1 MRHPPRSQGQ
11 GWGFAQAPAAPGPG
25 IATIIAMP
33 SYLASLVERA
43 RARRCRVV
51 FPEGDDPRV
60 REACARLARDR
71 IVAPILV
78 SLDANCPPGVEC
90 AHPET
95 SGKLERYARI
105 YHERRRSRGVT
116 AAEADRKART
126 ALYYAALMLENGD
139 ADGLVG
145 GAKNTTG
152 ETVRAL
158 IECVGVHADSRLVS
172 SFMVQVH
179 PNPAFG
185 ANGVMVFT
193 DPAVVPEPSAAQLAD
208 IAIAAAE
215 NSRKLLNAEPYVALL
230 SFSTKGSA
238 KHRLVDKV
246 LEALRIV
253 RVRAPQLKIDGE
265 LQADAA
271 LLPDVGSS
279 KAPGSPVAGRANV
292 LVFPDLNAANI
303 GYKLAERLG
312 GAQSLGP
319 FLQGLNKPANDLS
332 RGCSVDD
339 IYHVAAVTC
348 LQAAGEA

>member
-1 MRHPPRSQGQ
+1 M
-11 GWGFAQAPAAPGPG
+11 AA
-25 IATIIAMP
+25 
-33 SYLASLVERA
+33 YLASLVERA
-43 RARRCRVV
+43 RATPRRIV

-60 REACARLARDR
+60 REACARLARDK
-71 IVAPILV
+71 VVQPVLV
-78 SLDANCPPGVEC
+78 STDTQCAPGVDC
-90 AHPET
+90 SHPET
-95 SGKLERYARI
+95 SGMAGQYARI

-116 AAEADRKART
+116 LAEAGRIAT
-126 ALYYAALMLENGD
+126 TSLYYAALMLKNGD

-152 ETVRAL
+152 QTVRAL
-158 IECVGVHADSRLVS
+158 IECVGVRPEYRLVS
-172 SFMVQVH
+172 SFMVQLH
-179 PNPAFG
+179 PDPQFG
-185 ANGVMVFT
+185 AEGVMIFA
-193 DPAVVPEPSAAQLAD
+193 DPAVVPDPKPTQLAD
-208 IAIAAAE
+208 IAIAAAR
-215 NSRKLLNAEPYVALL
+215 NSRNLLNAEPCVALL

-238 KHRLVDKV
+238 RHPMVDRV

-253 RVRAPQLKIDGE
+253 RARAPELAIDGE

-271 LLPDVGSS
+271 LLERVGAS

-319 FLQGLNKPANDLS
+319 FLQGLNRPANDLS

-339 IYHVAAVTC
+339 IYYVAAVTA

>member
-1 MRHPPRSQGQ
+1 MS
-11 GWGFAQAPAAPGPG
+11 A
-25 IATIIAMP
+25 
-33 SYLASLVERA
+33 YLARLVERA
-43 RARRCRVV
+43 RERPSRIV

-60 REACARLARDR
+60 REACARLARDK
-71 IVAPILV
+71 VVQPVLV
-78 SLDANCPPGVEC
+78 SSNTDCAPGVDC
-90 AHPET
+90 SHPET
-95 SGKLERYARI
+95 SGKVGRYARI

-116 AAEADRKART
+116 ASEAAQVARSP
-126 ALYYAALMLENGD
+126 LYYGALMLKNGD

-152 ETVRAL
+152 ATLRAL
-158 IECVGVHADSRLVS
+158 IHCVGVRPEYKLVS
-172 SFMVQVH
+172 SFMVQLH
-179 PNPAFG
+179 PDRRFG
-185 ANGVMVFT
+185 ADGVMVFA
-193 DPAVVPEPSAAQLAD
+193 DPAVVPDPTPSQLAD
-208 IAIAAAE
+208 IAIAAAG
-215 NSRKLLNAEPYVALL
+215 NSRQLLDAEPWVALL

-238 KHRLVDKV
+238 RHRMVDKV
-246 LEALRIV
+246 TEALRIA
-253 RVRAPQLKIDGE
+253 RARAPELRIDGE

-271 LLPDVGSS
+271 LLPSVGAS

-339 IYHVAAVTC
+339 IYYVAAVTA

>member
-1 MRHPPRSQGQ
+1 MG
-11 GWGFAQAPAAPGPG
+11 A
-25 IATIIAMP
+25 
-33 SYLASLVERA
+33 YLASLVDRA
-43 RARRCRVV
+43 RAQQCRIV

-60 REACARLARDR
+60 REACARLARDKVVR
-71 IVAPILV
+71 PILV
-78 SLDANCPPGVEC
+78 STNTECAPGVTC
-90 AHPET
+90 SHPET
-95 SGKLERYARI
+95 SGHSERYAQI
-105 YHERRRSRGVT
+105 YYERRRHRGLT
-116 AAEADRKART
+116 EAEAQQIAT
-126 ALYYAALMLENGD
+126 TSLYFAALALENGD

-152 ETVRAL
+152 QTVRAL
-158 IECVGVHADSRLVS
+158 IECIGVRPEYKLVS
-172 SFMVQVH
+172 SFMVQLH
-179 PNPAFG
+179 PDKQYG
-185 ANGVMVFT
+185 SDGVMVFA
-193 DPAVVPEPSAAQLAD
+193 DPAVVPAPNASQLAD
-208 IAIAAAE
+208 IAIATAL
-215 NSRKLLNAEPYVALL
+215 NSRNLLAAEPYVALL

-238 KHRLVDKV
+238 KHPLADQVI
-246 LEALRIV
+246 EALRIV
-253 RVRAPQLKIDGE
+253 RERRPDLKIDGE

-271 LLPDVGSS
+271 LLESVGAS

-339 IYHVAAVTC
+339 IYYVAAVTA

>member
-1 MRHPPRSQGQ
+1 M
-11 GWGFAQAPAAPGPG
+11 
-25 IATIIAMP
+25 
-33 SYLASLVERA
+33 
-43 RARRCRVV
+43 V

-60 REACARLARDR
+60 REACARLARDN
-71 IVAPILV
+71 VVQPVLV
-78 SLDANCPPGVEC
+78 STNTECAPGVDC
-90 AHPET
+90 SHPGT
-95 SGKLERYARI
+95 SGRVGRYAAI

-116 AAEADRKART
+116 LAEAQRLART
-126 ALYYAALMLENGD
+126 PLYYAALMLENGD

-152 ETVRAL
+152 ETLRAL
-158 IECVGVHADSRLVS
+158 IHCVGVRPEYKLVS

-179 PNPAFG
+179 PNPQYG
-185 ANGVMVFT
+185 VNGVMVFT
-193 DPAVVPEPSAAQLAD
+193 DPAVVPSPTPSQLAD
-208 IAIAAAE
+208 IAIGAAR
-215 NSRKLLNAEPYVALL
+215 NSQYLLDATPCVALL

-238 KHRLVDKV
+238 RHPMVDKV
-246 LEALRIV
+246 TEALRIV
-253 RVRAPQLKIDGE
+253 RARAPELWVDGE

-271 LLPDVGSS
+271 LLPSVGAS
-279 KAPGSPVAGRANV
+279 KAPGSPVAGKANV

-339 IYHVAAVTC
+339 IYYVAAVTA

>member
-1 MRHPPRSQGQ
+1 MNQVGNAVKAPRVG
-11 GWGFAQAPAAPGPG
+11 
-25 IATIIAMP
+25 TIKRMAG
-33 SYLASLVERA
+33 YLASLVERA
-43 RARRCRVV
+43 GSRRCRIV

-60 REACARLARDR
+60 REACARLARDK
-71 IVAPILV
+71 VVQPVLV
-78 SLDANCPPGVEC
+78 STNTECAPGVDC
-90 AHPET
+90 SHPET
-95 SGKLERYARI
+95 SGKAERYARI

-116 AAEADRKART
+116 LAEAERIAT
-126 ALYYAALMLENGD
+126 TSLYYAALMLENGD
-139 ADGLVG
+139 AQGMVG

-158 IECVGVHADSRLVS
+158 IECVGVKPEYKLVS
-172 SFMVQVH
+172 SFMVQLH
-179 PNPAFG
+179 PDPQYG
-185 ANGVMVFT
+185 ARGVMIFA
-193 DPAVVPEPSAAQLAD
+193 DPAVVPNPTSNQLAD
-208 IAIAAAE
+208 IAIAAAT

-238 KHRLVDKV
+238 SHPMVDKV
-246 LEALRIV
+246 LEALRII
-253 RVRAPQLKIDGE
+253 RARAPELRVDGE

-271 LLPDVGSS
+271 LLESVGAS

-339 IYHVAAVTC
+339 IYYVAAVTA
-348 LQAAGEA
+348 LQASGEA

>member
-1 MRHPPRSQGQ
+1 MS
-11 GWGFAQAPAAPGPG
+11 A
-25 IATIIAMP
+25 
-33 SYLASLVERA
+33 YLARLVERA
-43 RARRCRVV
+43 RSRPSRIV

-60 REACARLARDR
+60 REACARLARDK
-71 IVAPILV
+71 VVQPVLV
-78 SLDANCPPGVEC
+78 SSNTDCAPGVDC
-90 AHPET
+90 SHPET
-95 SGKLERYARI
+95 SAKTGRYARI

-116 AAEADRKART
+116 ASEAAQVARNP
-126 ALYYAALMLENGD
+126 LYYGALMLKNGD

-152 ETVRAL
+152 ATLRAL
-158 IECVGVHADSRLVS
+158 IHCVGVRPEYKLVS
-172 SFMVQVH
+172 SFMVQLH
-179 PNPAFG
+179 PDSRFG
-185 ANGVMVFT
+185 ADGVLVFA
-193 DPAVVPEPSAAQLAD
+193 DPAVVPDPTPNQLAD
-208 IAIAAAE
+208 IAIAAAG
-215 NSRKLLNAEPYVALL
+215 NSRQLLDAEPCVALL

-238 KHRLVDKV
+238 RHRMVDKV
-246 LEALRIV
+246 TEALRIV
-253 RVRAPQLKIDGE
+253 RARAPDLRIDGE

-271 LLPDVGSS
+271 LLPSVGAS

-319 FLQGLNKPANDLS
+319 FLQGLSKPANDLS

-339 IYHVAAVTC
+339 IYYVAAVTA